1 MPAEPTVG
9 RRLRPWEQAQALQQR
24 ALLAVGRRQHGIG
37 GTGLSRRGP
46 QEEGQPRGV
55 VEREGERGAGGRPEE
70 VLRSTQGLEG

>member
-1 MPAEPTVG
+1 MPAGPTVG

-37 GTGLSRRGP
+37 GTGLSRRGS

-55 VEREGERGAGGRPEE
+55 IEREGERGARGRPEE
-70 VLRSTQGLEG
+70 VLRSTQGVEG